1 MTLRRRVFM
10 YVAAAAI
17 LSCALT
23 VGMGAVLV
31 RHRLASQRL
40 AVLERQANIAAVALD
55 AAPGALGNGPRV
67 YRVQNGRVQPLGE
80 LRASLV
86 LAAIGNGGNSSGTV
100 SVAGRSLLFVAR
112 ETAAG
117 RVVLVRAAG
126 LSFAEWRPFLWL
138 LLLAGLAGAALAGVF
153 SYLLAGRLTRRI
165 GELARATERVAA
177 GEADV
182 TVAVHG
188 EDELAGLGASFNR
201 MSADLSRARDAQRS
215 FLESVSHELKTPLTS
230 IRGYAEAIG
239 DGAVA
244 PEEGSAVITSEAD
257 RLERLVGDLLELS
270 RLGRAEFDVE
280 RAPLDL
286 AELAARAVERH
297 LPRADELGLTL
308 SSTAEPGAHAV
319 GDEGR
324 VLQALSNLIENALRL
339 TPEGG
344 SVTVAVAPGSLAVRD
359 TGPGLSTEDLPRAFE
374 RFYLYDHYRSQR
386 AVGSGLG
393 LAIVQELAAAMGG
406 SVSVHSAPG
415 DGAEFVLNLPLVAG
429 APGGPEGE
437 RPAAAAP
444 IRSSSSSSSS

>member
-1 MTLRRRVFM
+1 MTLRRRVFV

-40 AVLERQANIAAVALD
+40 AVLERQANVVAAALD
-55 AAPGALGNGPRV
+55 AAPGALGTGPHV
-67 YRVQNGRVQPLGE
+67 YRVENGRVQPLGDF
-80 LRASLV
+80 RASLV
-86 LAAIGNGGNSSGTV
+86 LAAIGNSGATSGTV
-100 SVAGRSLLFVAR
+100 SLAGHLLLFVAR
-112 ETAAG
+112 LTPAG
-117 RVVLVRAAG
+117 RIVLVRSAG

-138 LLLAGLAGAALAGVF
+138 LVLAGLAGAALAGVF
-153 SYLLAGRLTRRI
+153 SYLLARRLTRPI
-165 GELARATERVAA
+165 GELAQATERVAA
-177 GEADV
+177 GESDV

-188 EDELAGLGASFNR
+188 EDELAGLGATFNR
-201 MSADLSRARDAQRS
+201 MSADLSRARDAQRN

-280 RAPLDL
+280 HVPLDL

-297 LPRADELGLTL
+297 LPRAHELGLTL
-308 SSTAEPGAHAV
+308 SSTAEPGSAAL

-344 SVTVAVAPGSLAVRD
+344 SVTVAAAPGSVAVRD
-359 TGPGLSTEDLPRAFE
+359 TGPGLSPEDLPRAFE

-393 LAIVQELAAAMGG
+393 LAIVHELAAAMGG
-406 SVSVHSAPG
+406 SVSVESAPG
-415 DGAEFVLNLPLVAG
+415 EGAEFVLSLPSVAG
-429 APGGPEGE
+429 VPEAAPGE
-437 RPAAAAP
+437 RAAAAQP
-444 IRSSSSSSSS
+444 IRSSSSS